1 MPSGN
6 FRRTLLYLDAIDAG
20 GGKCSRM
27 TFYNIAGNEE
37 NLRRWEQKLC
47 DEWRLVTK
55 TQEDDGREY
64 YRKTDLGD
72 HLHSLLKNHAYVGS
86 LFEELIRNR
95 LRPGVAHP

>member
-1 MPSGN
+1 MPSRN
-6 FRRTLLYLDAIDAG
+6 FARTLSYLEAIDLG

-47 DEWRLVTK
+47 FEWRLVSK
-55 TQEDDGREY
+55 IQEGDGREY

-72 HLHSLLKNHAYVGS
+72 HLHSLLKNHAYLGT
-86 LFEELIRNR
+86 LFEELVRDR
-95 LRPGVAHP
+95 LRS